1 MKRISLNYHETTC
14 HKTSLLT
21 CHITSCHKTSS
32 ITPYKTIFF
41 YLPRNEL
48 PRKELFF
55 RATKRFATKR
65 WKLVVNFGFRMHYI
79 LYIGSVFLR
88 ITSLPGL
95 TKSRVFMVLKF
106 FFTAVNTRY
115 FLRGKIFHVKFERKF
130 PLLQ

>member
-1 MKRISLNYHETTC
+1 MKRILLNYHETTC
-14 HKTSLLT
+14 HKM
-21 CHITSCHKTSS
+21 SS

-65 WKLVVNFGFRMHYI
+65 WKLVVKFGFRMHYI

-95 TKSRVFMVLKF
+95 TKSRLFMILKF
-106 FFTAVNTRY
+106 FFNAVNTRY
-115 FLRGKIFHVKFERKF
+115 FLRGKIFNVKFERKF